1 MKNLI
6 DKRIQLIEMV
16 DDPNPVEPGT
26 LGTIYHVGGGV
37 LNVKWDN
44 GRNLGVIEHK
54 DKYKILC

>member
-1 MKNLI
+1 MENLNS
-6 DKRIQLIEMV
+6 KRIQLIEMV

-44 GRNLGVIEHK
+44 GRDLGVIEHH
-54 DKYKILC
+54 DIYKIL